1 MKRCPRCRSSMI
13 LDYVVEADSVER
25 TWKCLG
31 CGREVLENPERQ
43 AEDDRLRARMQPA
56 HP

>member
-1 MKRCPRCRSSMI
+1 MI